1 MKQEKFY
8 VQSGKIKIWYWY
20 ENDIPKAKEL
30 IMLPGQKFEVPVGLR
45 HQIIGLED
53 TDMFEFSTTH
63 SESDSHRIIK
73 GD

>member
-1 MKQEKFY
+1 M
-8 VQSGKIKIWYWY
+8 V
-20 ENDIPKAKEL
+20 
-30 IMLPGQKFEVPVGLR
+30 PGQKFEVPAGLK
-45 HQIIGLED
+45 HQILGLEE